1 MGCKG
6 ANTAVKVCV
15 CGKIIIIKKIKT
27 TFTIILHPETGNR
40 RFAQGIGL
48 NQFKCC
54 MRTGNK
60 NVELAAC
67 PCSAQELK

>member
-6 ANTAVKVCV
+6 ANTAVKEW
-15 CGKIIIIKKIKT
+15 GEKKNNKKKIKT